1 MKKTTKHKML
11 TAAILLLALLLC
23 FADNLFS
30 QEKPVPFFSLGMSDK
45 GAIIQAG
52 VFYER
57 VEMNMQYKPVV
68 STLTNN
74 SVFSASIGYKIL
86 DWFTP
91 SIGVGYYSRTD
102 FTAYDNDPTGKTGFT
117 KISGIAPIY
126 SLEVRRT
133 WWFVGVSHCNQTF
146 FSAVIKFH
154 RKFKRQ

>member
-1 MKKTTKHKML
+1 MENKKSKHNLL
-11 TAAILLLALLLC
+11 TAIIILIALLIC

-30 QEKPVPFFSLGMSDK
+30 QETPVPFFSLGMSDK

-74 SVFSASIGYKIL
+74 SVVSVAIGYKIL

-91 SIGVGYYSRTD
+91 SIGAGYYSRTD
-102 FTAYDNDPTGKTGFT
+102 FTAYDNDPTGKAAFT

-126 SLEVRRT
+126 SLEVRHT

-146 FSAVIKFH
+146 FTAGLKFH
-154 RKFKRQ
+154 RKFN